1 MDAYKHLR
9 ESGKISEREQD
20 VLQWV
25 DEYNEEHDKDGTAR
39 EIHEW
44 LAVDKGNE
52 EAQLNGPNYIKPRI
66 TELKDRGYIEEGE
79 KRECSVTGRKAYE
92 IKTVAKQ
99 ETVAEEEDDIYVDED
114 GNHYVFNPNTDPD
127 QEDDENS
134 EDTGSESLVSNQ
146 AVDGDSANCSIT
158 DEDMEDDEDDSG
170 STQTVL
176 MQDGEVVG

>member
-1 MDAYKHLR
+1 MSIRDTSLDAIKHLR
-9 ESGKISEREQD
+9 ESGKISEREED

-25 DEYNEEHDKDGTAR
+25 DEYNEENDKNGTAR

-66 TELKDRGYIEEGE
+66 TELKDKGYIEEGE

-99 ETVAEEEDDIYVDED
+99 ETLEEEEDDIYIDEEGNRYLFNPNEDPVKDNEEDEKSESRKELEKLVGVDED
-114 GNHYVFNPNTDPD
+114 ED
-127 QEDDENS
+127 QEDG
-134 EDTGSESLVSNQ
+134 EDDDDSNQ
-146 AVDGDSANCSIT
+146 SLL
-158 DEDMEDDEDDSG
+158 ME
-170 STQTVL
+170 
-176 MQDGEVVG
+176 DGEVVG